1 MDMRIFI
8 TEVELMTDG
17 KINMIDKVAAGMTT
31 SGVGTMF
38 AAPDIYFK
46 IIGAVVGVLGI
57 ILGYVR
63 WKESKRANDLTAR
76 QLDLK
81 ERELNAKDKSEDSGQ
96 ADG

>member
-8 TEVELMTDG
+8 TEVKRMTDG

-46 IIGAVVGVLGI
+46 IIGAVVGVAGI
-57 ILGYVR
+57 LLGYVR
-63 WKESKRANDLTAR
+63 WKESKRANDLKAEENK
-76 QLDLK
+76 LK
-81 ERELNAKDKSEDSGQ
+81 QRELDAKDK
-96 ADG
+96 AN